1 MNKLTS
7 VEELKRVTFEK
18 EIRASKSL
26 VTGAAG
32 FIGLHLVSELINNN
46 ATVYALIENSDEVG
60 KKKLFNISQN
70 VRIIDSCEQMLKS
83 PENYPD
89 FDCIFHLATVGVN
102 PAFNNIEL
110 FCDVNIKMACQLI
123 DFAKINKTKLF
134 VNFGSCFEYGDHGNV
149 LLTENMDCRP
159 ESLYAISKNAS
170 TNLSTCY
177 AKKQGVNLITVRPFG
192 VFGEG
197 EGNTRLAPSIIRS
210 CLHNE
215 VVKTTF
221 GEQIRDF
228 VNVKDVVKAVIALT
242 EADYVPYEIYNIC
255 SDNPVSVR
263 DFILEIVD
271 TCNFD
276 RSLIDFGGIQYRDNE
291 AMVFAGNNKKLQGII
306 NYPFPMDHK
315 NGVIDIYNMIV
326 EAELISRGGG

>member
-1 MNKLTS
+1 MNFKL
-7 VEELKRVTFEK
+7 
-18 EIRASKSL
+18 SKKVSLMKDVL

-32 FIGLHLVSELINNN
+32 FIGLHLVFELVNHGS
-46 ATVYALIENSDEVG
+46 TVYALIENTDEVG
-60 KKKLFNISQN
+60 KNKLLNISSD
-70 VRIIDSCEQMLKS
+70 IIIVDSFEQMIKN
-83 PENYPD
+83 PEDCPE

-102 PAFNNIEL
+102 PAFNNIER

-123 DFAKINKTKLF
+123 NFAKSNKTKLL

-149 LLTENMDCRP
+149 LLTEDMDCRP

-170 TNLSTCY
+170 TNLSICY
-177 AKKQGVNLITVRPFG
+177 AKRQGVNLITVRPFG

-197 EGNTRLAPSIIRS
+197 EGDARLVPSIIKS

-215 VVKTTF
+215 VIKTTA

-242 EADYVPYEIYNIC
+242 EADYIPYEIYNIC
-255 SDNPVSVR
+255 SDNPISVR
-263 DFILEIVD
+263 DFIFEIVD

-276 RSLIDFGGIQYRDNE
+276 HSLIDFGGIPYRDNE
-291 AMVFAGNNKKLQGII
+291 AMVFAGSNKKLQGII
-306 NYPFPMDHK
+306 NYPFPIDHK
-315 NGVIDIYNMIV
+315 SGILNIYMSLNS
-326 EAELISRGGG
+326 EKSAL